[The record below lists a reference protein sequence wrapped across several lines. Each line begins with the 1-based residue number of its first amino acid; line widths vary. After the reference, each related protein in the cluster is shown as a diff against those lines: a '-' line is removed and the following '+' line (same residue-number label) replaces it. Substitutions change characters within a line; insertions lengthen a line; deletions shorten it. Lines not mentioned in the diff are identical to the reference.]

1 MRIRRAPCVVL
12 DAYPVLSGRKSH
24 KREVLRLYKAELS
37 DARRYAESVTSSD
50 DRKLWPDTVRS
61 QIGGGE
67 A

>member
-12 DAYPVLSGRKSH
+12 DAYLCLSGRESH
-24 KREVLRLYKAELS
+24 KHEVLKLYKAELS
-37 DARRYAESVTSSD
+37 DAVRYAESVTSSD
-50 DRKLWPDTVRS
+50 DRKLGPDKVRS